1 MKAGRNHPSGWRVGW
16 LMSHERRLGSLGF
29 ILSLATAAGCVPAA
43 QAAPPHPI
51 LVELYTSQGCSS
63 CPPADAFVRDL
74 PRLGFGRERVVP
86 LTFHVDYWDDLGWK
100 DPFAS
105 PAFSERQRAYARA
118 GRLVSPDG
126 GAGIHGSYTPQMI
139 VGGRVHF
146 SGGRRDLALA
156 ELRRAEALPVVA
168 TLQGEAVADRESAMV
183 TLRLSTQVDAATMRS
198 WQVRV
203 ALAAKSARTS
213 VLHGENGGETLEEA
227 AVVRWLSDGLTVG
240 ADSLRVAV
248 PRPRGMNWDACELVA
263 FVQTGATGPVV
274 AVRALP
280 LAPG

>member
-1 MKAGRNHPSGWRVGW
+1 MASQRQRF
-16 LMSHERRLGSLGF
+16 LRRSF
-29 ILSLATAAGCVPAA
+29 LSLCGGALTAATGVRVAASAPAT
-43 QAAPPHPI
+43 QPI
-51 LVELYTSQGCSS
+51 LVELFTSQGCSS

-74 PRLGFGRERVVP
+74 PRLGFGRDRVVP

-126 GAGIHGSYTPQMI
+126 GSGLRGSYTPQMV

-156 ELRRAEALPVVA
+156 ELRRAEAQPAVA
-168 TLQGEAVADRESAMV
+168 TLQGDAVVERDAATV
-183 TLRLSTQVDAATMRS
+183 TLRLSTQVDTATIRS
-198 WQVRV
+198 WQARV
-203 ALAAKSARTS
+203 ALAAKRARTS

-227 AVVRWLSDGLTVG
+227 AVVRWLSEPIAVG
-240 ADSLRVAV
+240 PDPIRVVVPKLRDLDF
-248 PRPRGMNWDACELVA
+248 GACELAA
-263 FVQTGATGPVV
+263 FVQTGASGPVV
-274 AVRALP
+274 AARSLPIVVR
-280 LAPG
+280 